1 MSVQC
6 DEEDVKA
13 TWHAL
18 NGDASTL
25 PLAAFTTFPFDKMFE
40 CISEEGRVFFSLQIS
55 CCILFAPVFSSVHSV
70 KKFFPRANPC
80 RTEETPWRSFAV
92 AAQWPCA
99 DARHGVTKVAGG
111 HNIKEKEA

>member
-25 PLAAFTTFPFDKMFE
+25 PLAAFTTFSFDKMFE
-40 CISEEGRVFFSLQIS
+40 CISEEGRVFFFSPNFLLYTV
-55 CCILFAPVFSSVHSV
+55 CTGLFFGAQCKEVFLTR
-70 KKFFPRANPC
+70 KPM
-80 RTEETPWRSFAV
+80 
-92 AAQWPCA
+92 
-99 DARHGVTKVAGG
+99 
-111 HNIKEKEA
+111 